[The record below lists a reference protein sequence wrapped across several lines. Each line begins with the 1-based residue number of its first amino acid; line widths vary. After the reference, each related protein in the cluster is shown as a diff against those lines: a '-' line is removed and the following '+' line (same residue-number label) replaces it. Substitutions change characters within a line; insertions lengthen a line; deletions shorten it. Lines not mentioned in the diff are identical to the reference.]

1 MTNRVTWDES
11 PILQLVDVVK
21 RYGAGATEVR
31 ALTNVSIT
39 VERGEFVALMGP
51 SGSGKSTLLHL
62 AGGLERPSAGQ
73 VLVEGA
79 DLDAE
84 DAAGLAALRRRKVGY
99 VFQRLNLV
107 PTLTAVENVML
118 PLELDGV
125 SPRRARQ
132 EATEALRQVAVDGPL
147 DRYPDDLSGGQQQ
160 RVAIARA
167 IVGDRQLLLTD
178 EPTGSLDSVTADMVI
193 ELLATIV
200 AERNCALV
208 LVTHEPRFASW
219 ADRSSGCA
227 TACSPRKPVRPT
239 SATRSP
245 RPADDR
251 HRRPTSS
258 RCALAAW
265 QCTPAPDIGSP
276 RRAPRPA

>member
-1 MTNRVTWDES
+1 M
-11 PILQLVDVVK
+11 
-21 RYGAGATEVR
+21 
-31 ALTNVSIT
+31 
-39 VERGEFVALMGP
+39 
-51 SGSGKSTLLHL
+51 
-62 AGGLERPSAGQ
+62 
-73 VLVEGA
+73 
-79 DLDAE
+79 
-84 DAAGLAALRRRKVGY
+84 
-99 VFQRLNLV
+99 FQRLNLV

-219 ADRSSGCA
+219 ADRI
-227 TACSPRKPVRPT
+227 VRVRDGLLT
-239 SATRSP
+239 EET
-245 RPADDR
+245 RPADIGDEIAAA
-251 HRRPTSS
+251 RR
-258 RCALAAW
+258 
-265 QCTPAPDIGSP
+265 
-276 RRAPRPA
+276 

>member
-1 MTNRVTWDES
+1 MTTKVTRDDG
-11 PILQLVDVVK
+11 PILELVDVVK

-125 SPRRARQ
+125 SPRRARH
-132 EATEALRQVAVDGPL
+132 EATDALRLVSVDGPL

-167 IVGDRQLLLTD
+167 IVGDRKLLLTD

-219 ADRSSGCA
+219 ADRI
-227 TACSPRKPVRPT
+227 VRVRDGLLT
-239 SATRSP
+239 EET
-245 RPADDR
+245 RPADIGDEIAAA
-251 HRRPTSS
+251 RR
-258 RCALAAW
+258 
-265 QCTPAPDIGSP
+265 
-276 RRAPRPA
+276 